1 MRAERVH
8 RSTWSTKP
16 TRAETASSQQHG
28 EVLLLDDDSTVLTIV
43 EGVLANAGHRCHCI
57 TEPTVALSIAR
68 EHEGIKAVVCDIY
81 MPEMTGLEFIDAL
94 NSLRPSRKVPPV
106 LLMTAQPSVETAVE
120 ALRLGVWDFLIKPV
134 RPNELIESVHR
145 AMRRDVSDASRLAVG
160 AAADIRVLTR
170 QAEDLAQ
177 ALRKLCLDPPL
188 YSEPRSASA
197 NLDDLQLLEL
207 MEGLR
212 RMQFCDQGLPLDDT
226 AWDLLLELMR
236 AERLNV
242 KLSVSDLMLSC
253 PGVSPTT
260 GLRRL
265 NELVDIGFAARVQD
279 PKDRRRD
286 YVSLT
291 PLGRARIETFL
302 EEAAEHVETACRSRH
317 S

>member
-1 MRAERVH
+1 ME
-8 RSTWSTKP
+8 
-16 TRAETASSQQHG
+16 ASKSHEHA
-28 EVLLLDDDSTVLTIV
+28 EVLLLDDDSTVLSIV

-57 TEPTVALSIAR
+57 TEPTIALSIAR
-68 EHEGIKAVVCDIY
+68 EHEAIRAVICDIY
-81 MPEMTGLEFIDAL
+81 MPQMTGLEFIDAL

-134 RPNELIESVHR
+134 RPNELLESVHR
-145 AMRRDVSDASRLAVG
+145 AIRRDSRDTGRLEVC

-170 QAEDLAQ
+170 QAEELAQ
-177 ALRKLCLDPPL
+177 ALRKISLDPPP
-188 YSEPRSASA
+188 YSEPQSPSA
-197 NLDDLQLLEL
+197 NLDDLQLLQL

-212 RMQFCDQGLPLDDT
+212 RVQFCDQGLPLDDT

-236 AERLNV
+236 AERLSV

-265 NELVDIGFAARVQD
+265 NELVDLGFAARVQD

-286 YVSLT
+286 HVSLT
-291 PLGRARIETFL
+291 ALGRARIETFL
-302 EEAAEHVETACRSRH
+302 DEAAAHVETACRSK
-317 S
+317 SG